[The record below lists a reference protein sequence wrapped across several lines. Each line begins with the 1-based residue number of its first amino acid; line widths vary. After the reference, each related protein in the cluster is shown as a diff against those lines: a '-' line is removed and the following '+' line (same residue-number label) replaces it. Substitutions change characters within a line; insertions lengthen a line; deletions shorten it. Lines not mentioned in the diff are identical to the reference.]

1 MTSLCRSAVLD
12 MTTML
17 TLHAQST
24 EASTLCAGT
33 AVHSP
38 ALKRYYLSLI
48 GIMFGT
54 HRRSGLDLGMN

>member
-1 MTSLCRSAVLD
+1 MTYLCTSAVVD

-17 TLHAQST
+17 TQST

-38 ALKRYYLSLI
+38 ALKRYYRSLI
-48 GIMFGT
+48 GIMFGI
-54 HRRSGLDLGMN
+54 HR